1 MLLSHVPVILRALRA
16 THLPIDYMDLTT
28 HPAVA
33 GILDAERTL
42 LTELKGLLA
51 HMNTPTETITQLGEL
66 IEQLDALFLVVVVG
80 EFNAGKSSV
89 LNALFGEVI
98 MEEGPIPTTAKINI
112 LSYGEEPL
120 DRQRSEF
127 IIERRR
133 PHALL
138 QHLNLVDT
146 PGTNSIVKQHQTITE
161 DFIPR
166 ADLILFITS
175 YDRPLTDSERQFL
188 EFIRSDW
195 GKRLIFVL
203 NKADLA
209 QSPDQ
214 LRQVLAHI
222 ETGCQELMGF
232 TPNIFPVS
240 AAQAFKAKTTAA
252 PEDRATLW
260 ASSTFEPLERFMT
273 ETLMGPQRLALKL
286 SAPLGSARQLL
297 SGVKDQIQLQ
307 QGVVN
312 QDAENLAA
320 FDAEVA
326 DEDGKLREGYQRYLV
341 EVDNL
346 ILEMERRGVRFLED
360 HIRVGQ
366 LKLLRDKDRFKEEFA
381 RQVIRD
387 HERQIEDRMNDG
399 VDWLLKRMFALWNWT
414 LNHVTEHARMIKPKA
429 EAGGDFF
436 YNRSEVLNG
445 MMREARR
452 KIQSYDMK
460 EEARRI
466 LEHTN
471 ETASLFMGTQA
482 VAAGIGTVATLLVM
496 GTAADAVGGIG
507 LVSAGLLAVVG
518 LFMLPRQRRKAVND
532 FRERIDE
539 LRAEMKKA
547 LSAQFDREVDEAV
560 DKIKSLAQPY
570 RSFITQETHRLNEA
584 ETEHQRLRD
593 QTDTILHTVNK
604 ELGPSQIEAS
614 IPS

>member
-1 MLLSHVPVILRALRA
+1 
-16 THLPIDYMDLTT
+16 MDLISN
-28 HPAVA
+28 PAVA

-42 LTELKGLLA
+42 LATLKGLLE
-51 HMNTPTETITQLGEL
+51 HMNTPPDTTAQLDDL
-66 IEQLDALFLVVVVG
+66 IAQLDALFLVVVVG

-112 LSYGEEPL
+112 LSYAEEPL

-127 IIERRR
+127 IMERRR
-133 PHALL
+133 PHPLL
-138 QHLNLVDT
+138 VHMDLVDT

-161 DFIPR
+161 HFIPR

-175 YDRPLTDSERQFL
+175 YDRPLTESERQFL

-209 QSPDQ
+209 QSPEQ
-214 LRQVLAHI
+214 LQQVITHI

-232 TPNIFPVS
+232 TPRIFPVS
-240 AAQAFKAKTTAA
+240 AAKAFKAKTT
-252 PEDRATLW
+252 EDAEARVHLW
-260 ASSTFEPLERFMT
+260 AESRFEPLERFMT
-273 ETLMGPQRLALKL
+273 QTLGGPQRLALKL
-286 SAPLGSARQLL
+286 SAPLGTARQLL
-297 SGVKDQIQLQ
+297 SGVEAQIALQ
-307 QGVVN
+307 QGVVGH
-312 QDAENLAA
+312 DADSLAA

-326 DEDGKLREGYQRYLV
+326 DEEGKLREGYHRYLL

-414 LNHVTEHARMIKPKA
+414 LNHVAEHAKMAKPQG
-429 EAGGDFF
+429 EAGGSDFF
-436 YNRSEVLNG
+436 YNRAEVLNG

-471 ETASLFMGTQA
+471 ETASLFLGTQA

-496 GTAADAVGGIG
+496 GTAADAVGGVG
-507 LVSAGLLAVVG
+507 LVSAGLLATLG
-518 LFMLPRQRRKAVND
+518 LFLLPRQRRKAIAD
-532 FRERIDE
+532 FRSSTDE

-547 LSAQFDREVDEAV
+547 LAAQFDREVDEAV
-560 DKIKSLAQPY
+560 NKIRALVLPY
-570 RSFITQETHRLNEA
+570 RTFIIQETDRLNQARAAHEKLQTETQGLLKTVHAQFGEA
-584 ETEHQRLRD
+584 ELDATPHP
-593 QTDTILHTVNK
+593 K
-604 ELGPSQIEAS
+604 
-614 IPS
+614 